1 MRETEEEFSSHFT
14 ERNDDEESDVVSD
27 RGMDLGESDDD
38 GISEIVDFSN
48 DKFEY

>member
-14 ERNDDEESDVVSD
+14 ERNDNESDTNSE
-27 RGMDLGESDDD
+27 RGIDLGEMSDDE
-38 GISEIVDFSN
+38 ISEIVDFSN